1 MTKFNVGRKR
11 WIWKKKVPTKK
22 FFENCG
28 QAKEKC
34 EIRDIIDRI
43 SNAGESEKS
52 EYPVQQEN
60 RKKEKMSDNEIIISG
75 QNLDLTDAL
84 KESVT
89 SKMQKLFVHDERIIR
104 LRVELAYKPNKHHH
118 NEFSAKG
125 HLEIQGPDM
134 IVSVASDDMY
144 KSIDELLVKL
154 ARKIRRRHRLE
165 RIKRKDDS
173 TVKFRQSA

>member
-1 MTKFNVGRKR
+1 
-11 WIWKKKVPTKK
+11 
-22 FFENCG
+22 
-28 QAKEKC
+28 
-34 EIRDIIDRI
+34 
-43 SNAGESEKS
+43 
-52 EYPVQQEN
+52 
-60 RKKEKMSDNEIIISG
+60 MSDNEIIMSG